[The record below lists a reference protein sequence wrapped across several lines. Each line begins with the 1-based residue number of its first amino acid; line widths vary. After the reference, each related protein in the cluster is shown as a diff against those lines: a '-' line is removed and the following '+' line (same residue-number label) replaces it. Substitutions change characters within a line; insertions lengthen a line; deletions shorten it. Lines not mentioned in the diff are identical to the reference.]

1 MNKASCLSLT
11 SNAVLVR
18 NTFQIQKIVEELRA
32 GEQQVKDEDLACV
45 SPLLR
50 AHVIPNRSYNL
61 SIH

>member
-18 NTFQIQKIVEELRA
+18 NTFQTQKIVEELRA

-50 AHVIPNRSYNL
+50 AHVIPNGSYNL